1 MNYKIINKNGN
12 TDVIL
17 IHGLFATSGYWLN
30 YLDYFKN
37 SKLAILE
44 IDYYDLKKFKDQ
56 SNCLEKIIELEFNS
70 KVDYIF
76 SHSLGT
82 IIANGVSENLF
93 KYSFEICPVYFSKR
107 VLELDFASD
116 ILNKTNAKFDLDIIK
131 KILYEIDI
139 QILEYKKSLIPSI
152 KRIPFLPSNDIY
164 FNYNPQPIY
173 SSNIFNGDHY
183 EIHNAI
189 IKSLFFINNLSSK

>member
-1 MNYKIINKNGN
+1 MNYKIINKKGN

-30 YLDYFKN
+30 YLDFFKN

-44 IDYYDLKKFKDQ
+44 IDYYNFNNFKDQ
-56 SNCLEKIIELEFNS
+56 SKCLEKIIQLEFNN

-93 KYSFEICPVYFSKR
+93 NFSFEICPVYFSNR
-107 VLELDFASD
+107 VLELDFASN
-116 ILNKTNAKFDLDIIK
+116 IVNKTNSKFDLDIIK
-131 KILYEIDI
+131 KILSEIDI
-139 QILEYKKSLIPSI
+139 RTMEYKKSLLPSK
-152 KRIPFLPSNDIY
+152 KRISFLPNNDIY
-164 FNYNPQPIY
+164 FNYNPQPNY
-173 SSNIFNGDHY
+173 SFNIFNGDHF
-183 EIHNAI
+183 EIYNALS
-189 IKSLFFINNLSSK
+189 KSFIFINNLNTK